1 MLLAQ
6 QLLCLALDA
15 YFVILLIRIILSWVP
30 ALPDPL
36 LPAAR
41 FVRSLT
47 DPLLLP
53 LRGMLPP
60 VQIGAMALDL
70 SPIVLFIVVRILQGL
85 LCGPEVGRPW
95 S

>member
-1 MLLAQ
+1 MYLVQSIICLL
-6 QLLCLALDA
+6 LDA
-15 YFVILLIRIILSWVP
+15 YFVVLLVRIILSWVP
-30 ALPDPL
+30 ALPEPL
-36 LPAAR
+36 LPVSR
-41 FVRSLT
+41 FVRALT
-47 DPLLLP
+47 DPILLP

-85 LCGPEVGRPW
+85 LCRGVGLPW